1 MESLRDKNRRPTH
14 PGEILREDILPHLGV
29 TQSEFARR
37 LQVSR
42 QTVSELLRERRPLT
56 PDMAIRLSRLVG
68 GTPSGWLRMQQ
79 AVDLWEVEHSDSKKY
94 AGIKKFRTPKERKAG

>member
-1 MESLRDKNRRPTH
+1 MESLRNKHRKPTH
-14 PGEILREDILPHLGV
+14 PGELLKEIILPELGI
-29 TQSEFARR
+29 TQAELARR

-56 PDMAIRLSRLVG
+56 SDMAIRLSRLVG

-79 AVDLWEVEHSDSKKY
+79 AVDLWGIEHNDTKKY
-94 AGIKKFRTPKERKAG
+94 AGIKKMRTSKERKAG